1 MSYFFKHVLPP
12 VRREFDID
20 RIYGHCIKNKELLKR
35 GRSKRYTWKGVKTNS
50 MGMSSDGYK
59 SIFSSIYTAI
69 TQAAQETSSSGS
81 IQPRFVPVT
90 NEQSNTFIH
99 LEDPHDNYPEGMER
113 KHLYNTAFSLH
124 FKRSKRDTFDVSLG
138 LINCSNLKLTSCLQN
153 IQQLLERFLDTLSHD
168 PCRRFV
174 LGATIEG
181 TSMRLWTYSR
191 SMIIASETLDFCSV
205 SYYISF
211 VGIRL

>member
-1 MSYFFKHVLPP
+1 MESLQNAVNTRARGHTIMKPCSEIPPEWTIIGSLRGDVRMGTMSYFFKHVLPP

-35 GRSKRYTWKGVKTNS
+35 GRSKRYTWKGVQTNS

-59 SIFSSIYTAI
+59 SIFLSIYTAI

-138 LINCSNLKLTSCLQN
+138 LINCSNLKLTSCL
-153 IQQLLERFLDTLSHD
+153 
-168 PCRRFV
+168 
-174 LGATIEG
+174 
-181 TSMRLWTYSR
+181 
-191 SMIIASETLDFCSV
+191 
-205 SYYISF
+205 
-211 VGIRL
+211 